1 MTLIIGTL
9 IIALVVFMVLAMALA
24 EWADK
29 DPGEL
34 WAAWAARRR
43 GTPDLASAGT
53 APTAAK
59 SEAPPTPVPRRART
73 VSARSGV
80 TRGRKRTNR

>member
-34 WAAWAARRR
+34 WADWTARRR
-43 GTPDLASAGT
+43 RSRDLVPAGT
-53 APTAAK
+53 VSAAAK
-59 SEAPPTPVPRRART
+59 DDARPAPRKGRTP
-73 VSARSGV
+73 SARSGA
-80 TRGRKRTNR
+80 TRRRKRTNK

>member
-34 WAAWAARRR
+34 WAAWTARRR
-43 GTPDLASAGT
+43 GSRDLVPAGT
-53 APTAAK
+53 VSAAVKDGAGPAP
-59 SEAPPTPVPRRART
+59 APRKVRTP
-73 VSARSGV
+73 SARSGA
-80 TRGRKRTNR
+80 TRHRKRTSR